1 LIVELHRRLC
11 ADLTPQFAGW
21 RQRPVIV
28 GAHEPPEPHQ
38 VPMLMRNFALDLQTR
53 LDAAADGK
61 LLLESLAFAEGRLRA
76 TTMRCQC

>member
-1 LIVELHRRLC
+1 
-11 ADLTPQFAGW
+11 
-21 RQRPVIV
+21 
-28 GAHEPPEPHQ
+28 
-38 VPMLMRNFALDLQTR
+38 MLMRNFALDLQTR